1 VVRRARHDRWNG
13 CQQEQP
19 ASMTAVTRHVHAAG
33 CCTRAATPIDAMVS
47 QMPDRFSAPAG

>member
-33 CCTRAATPIDAMVS
+33 CCTRAATPIVAMVS